1 MFSQSLNNRSAHHVV
16 VEAAEVAA
24 TAVIAVAA
32 EVAVVV
38 NS

>member
-1 MFSQSLNNRSAHHVV
+1 LSNQSVHHVV
-16 VEAAEVAA
+16 VDQVAAEVAA

-38 NS
+38 KA

>member
-1 MFSQSLNNRSAHHVV
+1 LNSLSVHHVV
-16 VEAAEVAA
+16 VDQVAAEVEA
-24 TAVIAVAA
+24 TAVITVAA

>member
-1 MFSQSLNNRSAHHVV
+1 VV
-16 VEAAEVAA
+16 DQVAAEVAA
-24 TAVIAVAA
+24 TAVTAVAA